1 MNRHK
6 WKLLLA
12 RADQS
17 IIRVCT
23 RCLMEGT
30 VAPPECEG
38 IPPLDASKRHAP
50 RQVEAP

>member
-1 MNRHK
+1 MKRHQ

-17 IIRVCT
+17 IIRVCK
-23 RCLMEGT
+23 RCHMEGT

-38 IPPLDASKRHAP
+38 IPPLDEAKRWSPA
-50 RQVEAP
+50 QVEAL